1 MIEESRRKTK
11 ILSVHEKRE
20 IIKLLKE
27 AFNNIDE
34 VSLAIIHGGFI
45 ECRVFRDI
53 DIALYLSCV
62 PLREDVLEEVREA
75 LEKKLD
81 IAIDIQILNYAP
93 PRFIVKALK
102 NGLIIVEKVP
112 GFRGILFIHALE
124 ELNRLKRPRNI
135 KLI

>member
-11 ILSVHEKRE
+11 ILSNYEKRE
-20 IIKLLKE
+20 IIELLKE

-34 VSLAIIHGGFI
+34 VSLTIIHGGFI

-53 DIALYLSCV
+53 DIAVYLSSI

-81 IAIDIQILNYAP
+81 IAIDIQVLNYAP

-102 NGLIIVEKVP
+102 NGFIIVEKVP
-112 GFRGILFIHALE
+112 GLRG
-124 ELNRLKRPRNI
+124 
-135 KLI
+135 